1 MTVDLGTVMTADQ
14 EIVMTVD
21 HHAIV
26 MNVEVVVE
34 EAGATLPV
42 MTEVDLNEGNE
53 HSFHEKY
60 FVY

>member
-14 EIVMTVD
+14 EIVMTAD

-26 MNVEVVVE
+26 MNVGVGVE

-53 HSFHEKY
+53 
-60 FVY
+60 